1 MEYQGVLS
9 PSKYYWQKRFQSLV
23 FVFGLRESNNFDFS
37 LMSSSHVLAQIFN
50 LKGHLIDKLID
61 KKLTSGVHSLKWDAT
76 EKSAG
81 VYFVRISTKQ
91 SDNIQKIIYLK

>member
-1 MEYQGVLS
+1 
-9 PSKYYWQKRFQSLV
+9 
-23 FVFGLRESNNFDFS
+23 
-37 LMSSSHVLAQIFN
+37 
-50 LKGHLIDKLID
+50 
-61 KKLTSGVHSLKWDAT
+61 LTSGVHSLKWDAT